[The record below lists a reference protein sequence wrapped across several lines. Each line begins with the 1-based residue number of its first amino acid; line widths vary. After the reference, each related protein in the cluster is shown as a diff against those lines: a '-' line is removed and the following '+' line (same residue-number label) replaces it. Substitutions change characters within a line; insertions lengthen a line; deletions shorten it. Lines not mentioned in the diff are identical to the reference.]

1 MPEYEGIV
9 TKIDSK
15 GDVEVLIRP
24 ENAGIIG
31 ASRLKVCHSASE
43 SSGICVK
50 AENDFGAKVGD
61 RVRIRRDAGA
71 LLRNLKL
78 LGGLPL
84 LGLLAGISVS
94 VTFNHF
100 LGISVLGQVLLACLG
115 LVLGALAGTF
125 LYRRTSG
132 DLRLVI
138 TQVIQ
143 EGALAQPLTGEGLS
157 CFESETRACEGCVVR
172 RGTN

>member
-15 GDVEVLIRP
+15 GGVEVLIRP
-24 ENAGIIG
+24 ESAGIIG
-31 ASRLKVCHSASE
+31 ASGLKVCHSASE

-50 AENDFGAKVGD
+50 AENELRAKVGD
-61 RVRIRRDAGA
+61 HVRIRRDAGV

-78 LGGLPL
+78 LGGLAL

-94 VTFNHF
+94 VAFNYF
-100 LGISVLGQVLLACLG
+100 QDISVLGEVLLACLG
-115 LVLGALAGTF
+115 LILGALAGAF

-143 EGALAQPLTGEGLS
+143 EGALAQPFTREGLS
-157 CFESETRACEGCVVR
+157 CLESQTRACEGCALR